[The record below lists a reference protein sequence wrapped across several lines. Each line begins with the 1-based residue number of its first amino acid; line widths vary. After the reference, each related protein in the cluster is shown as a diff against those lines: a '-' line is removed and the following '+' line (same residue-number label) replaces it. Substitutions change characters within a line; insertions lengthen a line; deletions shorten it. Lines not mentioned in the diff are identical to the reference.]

1 LLQIAARIASLAFAI
16 ITTPFGTL
24 PQRSLRG
31 LHPNAEVAECNRAIF
46 ASALAARIAS
56 GVHITKA
63 KVYGDFAS
71 ALAARIAS
79 AKTHKC

>member
-1 LLQIAARIASLAFAI
+1 MA
-16 ITTPFGTL
+16 L

-31 LHPNAEVAECNRAIF
+31 LHLDLFLLKCLHYIF

-56 GVHITKA
+56 SVEPVVKLINS
-63 KVYGDFAS
+63 FAS

-79 AKTHKC
+79 YSHRLLFYR